1 MKTIIL
7 FTFLFIVL
15 FIFSGCAVM
24 GELIVAM
31 ILPPPYPPPPPD
43 EDVQIIIIDQPSTSP
58 REYKHRD
65 THTGRGSL
73 YQSSSPTENRDTNK
87 ETRDSGVQ
95 RSGHMDSNPAPV
107 KNNDTHIGTRN
118 SGAQR
123 GRH

>member
-7 FTFLFIVL
+7 FAFLFIAL

-43 EDVQIIIIDQPSTSP
+43 EDVQIIIIDQPSTPP
-58 REYKHRD
+58 REDKHRD
-65 THTGRGSL
+65 THTGRSSL
-73 YQSSSPTENRDTNK
+73 YQSSSPTENRENNR
-87 ETRDSGVQ
+87 ETRDSGAQ
-95 RSGHMDSNPAPV
+95 RSRHADSNPTPER
-107 KNNDTHIGTRN
+107 NNDNNTRTHS
-118 SGAQR
+118 SGDQR